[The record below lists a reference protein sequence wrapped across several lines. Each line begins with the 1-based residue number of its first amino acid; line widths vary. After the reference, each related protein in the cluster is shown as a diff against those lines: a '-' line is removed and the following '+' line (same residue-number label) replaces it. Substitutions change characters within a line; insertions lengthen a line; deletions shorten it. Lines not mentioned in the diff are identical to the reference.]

1 MIYHF
6 FVLVPLFLFLD
17 NNLQMLKIFLKN
29 DFIKS
34 LLPWNSLLKMMAICL
49 TN

>member
-34 LLPWNSLLKMMAICL
+34 YFPEIHSSKCWQFA
-49 TN
+49 